1 MTAAE
6 VVRYYGGPRA
16 VAWLRLVKS
25 RQYGH
30 GSELV
35 EALGDKAD
43 NVASAQRILRAC
55 IDAGALERCRFA
67 PTREQQFFGSGGSF
81 KLDDFALECFHY
93 APGKNL

>member
-1 MTAAE
+1 MH
-6 VVRYYGGPRA
+6 VLKFYGGPAA
-16 VAWLRLVKS
+16 VAWLQLVAD

-55 IDAGALERCRFA
+55 IEAKALIRCRFA
-67 PTREQQFFGSGGSF
+67 PTRTQQFFGSGGSF
-81 KLDDFALECFHY
+81 KLDDYALECFHY
-93 APGKNL
+93 APGPEL

>member
-1 MTAAE
+1 MKAAD
-6 VVRYYGGPRA
+6 VVKYYGGPKA

-55 IDAGALERCRFA
+55 LDEKALVRCRFN
-67 PTREQQFFGSGGSF
+67 PTREQRFFGSGGSF
-81 KLDDFALECFHY
+81 KLNDFALECFHY
-93 APGKNL
+93 APGENL